1 MAQGIAG
8 LVQHMILPQDDPM
21 QVRLDGREVI
31 RLQCGQQP
39 IGAVI

>member
-1 MAQGIAG
+1 
-8 LVQHMILPQDDPM
+8 M

-39 IGAVI
+39 IGAVIELRNGATA